1 MSELALLDDGQLGR
15 FLSHRHPARRFM
27 VVAVNGHT
35 VEEDGSILV
44 PHLLTDAKE
53 TWPSEAGCKA
63 MEVIVEYQFV
73 A

>member
-1 MSELALLDDGQLGR
+1 
-15 FLSHRHPARRFM
+15 M

-53 TWPSEAGCKA
+53 TWPGKAGCKA